1 MQMMSFDI
9 LVLLIVGG
17 LAVMGAVRG
26 FVTEVL
32 TLMAW
37 VAAVIALRLF
47 YPAGKTI
54 AAGFTGSETG
64 AAVIA
69 FVVLFFGVFFL
80 FRLLGRMLGDRTKK
94 SVVGPIDRVL
104 GLGFG
109 AVKGLIAVSLVF
121 LVLTRGFALIWGGD
135 EKLPEFLTAA
145 RTEPLLDV
153 TSRAII
159 DYASERQRGTGI
171 GDDGT
176 KGEVARIPGPG
187 PADDSDEGYSEQS
200 RDALDNLLDE
210 SDATEI

>member
-1 MQMMSFDI
+1 MEMTSFDI
-9 LVLLIVGG
+9 LVLIIVGA
-17 LAVMGAVRG
+17 LAAMGAVRG

-47 YPAGKTI
+47 YPFGKTV

-69 FVVLFFGVFFL
+69 FVVLFFGVFFA
-80 FRLLGRMLGDRTKK
+80 FRLLGRMLGERTRK

-121 LVLTRGFALIWGGD
+121 LVLTRGYALIWGGD

-153 TSRAII
+153 TSRAIV
-159 DYASERQRGTGI
+159 DYAVDRQRGSGI
-171 GDDGT
+171 GDAGVR
-176 KGEVARIPGPG
+176 GEVADIPGHG
-187 PADDSDEGYSEQS
+187 PAADEGYPEET
-200 RDALDNLLDE
+200 RDALDDLLDE
-210 SDATEI
+210 SGGTEI